1 MKLFDVAN
9 ELNGSLYGN
18 GETYAAGISIDTR
31 KLEKG
36 NLFFALQGERDGH
49 QFLFQAAEKG
59 AAGAVVSAYT
69 PELSLPQIVV
79 KDTLQAIQTL
89 AAKHRLKFNVPVI
102 AITGSNGKTT
112 TKDMVSAVLSTK
124 LQTLKNQGNLNNE
137 LGVPLTLLRLDAL
150 HQAAVVEMAMRG
162 RHQIAELARIAK
174 PQIGIITN
182 IGSTHIELL
191 GSVDNIALAKG
202 ELLQELPDDGIA
214 ILNGDD
220 DRCRSLGDRFGGR
233 VIYYG
238 LAEKNHVRAV
248 NIKQQHWQTAFEV
261 DGLLEDGRMLCNLP
275 LPGLHNVQNA
285 LVALI
290 VGHYLGLEPE
300 LLRRGLENVS
310 LSAMRLEIAKGINQS
325 IIINDAYNA
334 NPISMI
340 ASLQILAEIPSGR
353 TIALLGDMGEL
364 GDYAEN
370 GHREVGAKVVELGV
384 DYLIT
389 VGDLAGYIG
398 QEASIRGMDA
408 TRINHCKDGQQVSQ
422 VLKKLIKPQDTVLI
436 KGSRSMHMETIAKEL
451 VETEEHNEY

>member
-1 MKLFDVAN
+1 MKLLDVAN
-9 ELNGSLYGN
+9 DLNGSLYGN
-18 GETYAAGISIDTR
+18 GEAYAAGVSIDTR

-49 QFLFQAAEKG
+49 QFLLQAAEKG
-59 AAGAVVSAYT
+59 AAGAVVSEYT

-79 KDTLQAIQTL
+79 KDTLQAIQVL
-89 AAKHRLKFNVPVI
+89 AAKHRLKFNVPVV

-112 TKDMVSAVLSTK
+112 TKDMVAAVLSIK
-124 LQTLKNQGNLNNE
+124 LQTLKNQGNFNNE
-137 LGVPLTLLRLDAL
+137 LGVPLTLLRLDAF

-191 GSVDNIALAKG
+191 GSVENIAQAKG
-202 ELLQELPDDGIA
+202 ELLQELSDDGIA

-220 DRCRSLGDRFGGR
+220 DRCRALGDRFSGR

-238 LAEKNHVRAV
+238 LAEKNHVRAL

-261 DGLLEDGRMLCNLP
+261 DGLLEEGNILCNLP

-285 LVALI
+285 LAALI

-310 LSAMRLEIAKGINQS
+310 LSAMRLEISEGINQS

-334 NPISMI
+334 NPVSMT
-340 ASLQILAEIPSGR
+340 ASLQILAEISSGR
-353 TIALLGDMGEL
+353 TIALLGDMFEL

-370 GHREVGAKVVELGV
+370 GHREVGAKVAELGV

-389 VGDLAGYIG
+389 VGDLADYIG
-398 QEASIRGMDA
+398 QEALVRGMDA
-408 TRINHCKDGQQVSQ
+408 DRIVHCKDGQQVSQ
-422 VLKKLIKPQDTVLI
+422 VLKNLINPQDTVLI
-436 KGSRSMHMETIAKEL
+436 KGSRGMQMEIIAKEL